1 MAKAKPPEKPA
12 PAHKVVPPKAPAKV
26 ASAKA
31 PAKVA
36 FPKATA
42 KVAFPKATVKVAFP
56 KATVKVAFPKK
67 SQPPTQAEFAARLP
81 ADVGKRFDMLR
92 TFLTKRGASEDFFFY
107 GPKTGWA
114 CRYLMH
120 EQSLCSILLSSG
132 HLIGIVAL
140 DTGAQARVAWNDLS
154 DVGKRARKVAHGT
167 PSLLWL
173 DVPLDGKGAADFKAL
188 IKAKVATS

>member
-1 MAKAKPPEKPA
+1 MAKAKAPEKPA
-12 PAHKVVPPKAPAKV
+12 PARKVALPKAAAKV
-26 ASAKA
+26 ALPKA
-31 PAKVA
+31 AAKVA
-36 FPKATA
+36 LPKAA
-42 KVAFPKATVKVAFP
+42 A
-56 KATVKVAFPKK
+56 KVAFPKK

-81 ADVGKRFDMLR
+81 APVGKRFEMLR
-92 TFLTKRGASEDFFFY
+92 TFLTKRGAIEDFFYY
-107 GPKTGWA
+107 GPRTGWA

-120 EQSLCSILLSSG
+120 DKSLCSILLSSG

-140 DTGAQARVAWNDLS
+140 DTGAQVRVTWDELS

-188 IKAKVATS
+188 IKAKLATS